1 MFKNIKTKYA
11 IYLYQGFDREAV
23 SRWIS
28 DKEFIIQMDT
38 AFDRIA
44 EQMLTNYF
52 NNVRTDHSNQEG

>member
-11 IYLYQGFDREAV
+11 LYLYQGFDREAV

-52 NNVRTDHSNQEG
+52 NNVR